1 MQLVHFVRLG
11 NGIVTECYQIKN
23 GSSNVLAEIKYVT
36 AGLEILK
43 I

>member
-1 MQLVHFVRLG
+1 MQLVHFVKLG
-11 NGIVTECYQIKN
+11 NGIVIECYQINN